1 MRQTHDRKA
10 KCQIKKDRDMKAL
23 PPSPPRAADVLAARL
38 YDEGCRLAFG
48 MPGGEVLTLVDA
60 LERAGIRFVLC
71 KHENAAAFMAEGAW
85 HRSGAPGILVATVGP
100 GALNGVNA
108 VANAHQDR
116 VPMIVLSGC
125 VDADEAQT
133 YTHQVLDQ
141 TQVFAPI
148 TKATFT
154 LNAGAAHVIADKAV
168 TIATEGR
175 PGPVHIDVPITVADT
190 AVTPDIPTR
199 RAPATPV
206 IPAPAALTEMRA
218 HLAAAERPVL
228 IVGVDALNQGFD
240 IRKADLSDQLR
251 AFVETFNVPVITTY
265 KAKGLLAEDHAMA
278 LGGAG
283 LSPKADAILL
293 PLVQRADLIIGLGYD
308 PIEMRTGWR
317 DFYFPGIQTMI
328 DITAGPNHHYMHQAT
343 VNVIGDCG
351 ATLAALSD
359 GVTARE
365 TWTGGEVE
373 TAKAALAAAFPRD
386 DTWGPAAV
394 IDVCRAVLPRDT
406 LATADSGAH
415 RILLSQMWD
424 CYAPRGLMQSSALCT
439 MGCAIPLAMGAQIA
453 DPDRTVV
460 SFSGDAGFLMVAG
473 ELSTA
478 AELGLK
484 TIFLVFVDAS
494 LSLIELKQRQRQLT
508 NAGVD
513 FAQHDFAAMGRAF
526 GGAGHTVTSRAE
538 LKTALATAQSAE
550 TFTVIAAIIERGAY
564 DGRI

>member
-1 MRQTHDRKA
+1 M
-10 KCQIKKDRDMKAL
+10 KDM

-38 YDEGCRLAFG
+38 YDAGCRFAFG

-85 HRSGAPGILVATVGP
+85 HRTGAPGILVATVGP

-116 VPMIVLSGC
+116 VPLIVLAGC

-141 TQVFAPI
+141 TAVFRPI

-154 LNAGAAHVIADKAV
+154 LNTGAAHVIADKAV
-168 TIATEGR
+168 SIATEGR
-175 PGPVHIDVPITVADT
+175 PGPVHIDVPITVAVT
-190 AVTPDIPTR
+190 PVTPDIPAK

-206 IPAPAALTEMRA
+206 VPAPAQLDEMRA
-218 HLAAAERPVL
+218 HLARAERPVL
-228 IVGVDALNQGFD
+228 IVGVDALTQGFD
-240 IRKADLSDQLR
+240 PRRTDMAEDLR
-251 AFVETFNVPVITTY
+251 AFAERFNVPVITTY
-265 KAKGLLAEDHAMA
+265 KAKGLLPEDHALA

-283 LSPKADAILL
+283 LSPKADGILL

-317 DFYFPGIQTMI
+317 DFFFPGIQTMI
-328 DITAGPNHHYMHQAT
+328 DITAEPNHHYMHQASM
-343 VNVIGDCG
+343 NVIGDCA
-351 ATLAALSD
+351 ATLAAMAD
-359 GVTARE
+359 GVAPRD
-365 TWTGGEVE
+365 TWTAGEIQ
-373 TAKAALAAAFPRD
+373 TAKAALGAAFPSD
-386 DTWGPAAV
+386 DAWGPAAV
-394 IDVCRAVLPRDT
+394 IDTCRTSLPRDT

-415 RILLSQMWD
+415 RILLSQMWH
-424 CYAPRGLMQSSALCT
+424 CYEPRGLMQSSALCT
-439 MGCAIPLAMGAQIA
+439 MGCAVPLAMGAQVIE
-453 DPDRTVV
+453 PDRPVV

-473 ELSTA
+473 ELTTA

-484 TIFLVFVDAS
+484 TIFVVFVDAS

-513 FAQHDFAAMGRAF
+513 FAKHDFAAMGRAF

-538 LKTALATAQSAE
+538 LETALKAAQTSE
-550 TFTVIAAIIERGAY
+550 TFTVIAAVIERGAY